1 MIGGGGRR
9 SLPIS
14 PSLDVPVGLCVR
26 SIKVDRVPAGVGIL
40 GDPVIARVR
49 LGQLRLVDQV
59 GVFRT
64 NIGPSRLER

>member
-1 MIGGGGRR
+1 M
-9 SLPIS
+9 
-14 PSLDVPVGLCVR
+14 DPVCDAAVRLRVR

>member
-1 MIGGGGRR
+1 MD
-9 SLPIS
+9 PVC
-14 PSLDVPVGLCVR
+14 DAAVGLCVR

-40 GDPVIARVR
+40 GNPVVVRVR
-49 LGQLRLVDQV
+49 LSQLRLVDQV